1 MEAVVLPLGNYW
13 RSEGKQYRPFK
24 KYLINIL
31 FLKDEEE
38 FDELFSLGESNDYVT
53 LSKANDYSW
62 RKRRFKKGRAAILS
76 TDEIDNLQEYVNS
89 RKKEI
94 EEEKKFDII
103 REKAEKLL
111 GKLLEK
117 YSDDNQDKNN
127 GFSIEFN
134 YYRIDYPNSIFIRY
148 RPIDEFNENDS
159 YNYLFTGY
167 YKSDDD
173 DGFED
178 TIREIDDLPEE
189 DIIALL
195 NKQDTE
201 YDFVITSYVK
211 VQPRLNGD
219 VVSMYILLD
228 GTSTTPEFELDSD
241 WQKTLDRI
249 IKLSDKCIE
258 WQIDILEFSENLKKE
273 VNPKYF
279 ELSKI

>member
-53 LSKANDYSW
+53 LSKANDY
-62 RKRRFKKGRAAILS
+62 RNKRRFKKGRAAILS

-94 EEEKKFDII
+94 EEEKMFHII
-103 REKAEKLL
+103 REKAEKIL

-173 DGFED
+173 SFED

-201 YDFVITSYVK
+201 YDFVINSYVK

-228 GTSTTPEFELDSD
+228 GTSTTPEFELYSD

>member
-13 RSEGKQYRPFK
+13 RGEGKQYRPFK

-53 LSKANDYSW
+53 LSKANDY
-62 RKRRFKKGRAAILS
+62 RNKRRFKKGRAAILS

-94 EEEKKFDII
+94 EEEKMFHII
-103 REKAEKLL
+103 REKAEKIL

-173 DGFED
+173 SFED
-178 TIREIDDLPEE
+178 TIREIDDLPEQ

-279 ELSKI
+279 QLSK

>member
-173 DGFED
+173 DSFED

>member
-53 LSKANDYSW
+53 LSKANDY
-62 RKRRFKKGRAAILS
+62 RNKRRFKKGRAAILS

-94 EEEKKFDII
+94 EEEKMFHII
-103 REKAEKLL
+103 REKAEKIL

-173 DGFED
+173 SFED
-178 TIREIDDLPEE
+178 TIREIDDLPEQ

-279 ELSKI
+279 QLSK